1 MKLIIVEGPKSSGKT
16 SSIKLACKKL
26 GLDFTN
32 SPVADIQCVAKFR
45 LGRTN
50 RLVGIGSAGDDSVAI
65 RANLLFFKDH
75 DLAYVICACSAPR
88 EGRPLLDAF
97 VTLHGAT
104 VTEINTRKL
113 DRPTNESIALENEKV
128 SEEIINSVRD
138 GQG

>member
-1 MKLIIVEGPKSSGKT
+1 MNLIIVEGPKSSGKT

-26 GLDFTN
+26 GLDFTG

-50 RLVGIGSAGDDSVAI
+50 RLIGIGSAGDDSAAI

-75 DLAYVICACSAPR
+75 DLAYAICACSAPR

-97 VTLHGAT
+97 ATLHGAT
-104 VTEINTRKL
+104 VTQITTRKL
-113 DRPTNESIALENEKV
+113 DRATKESIALENEKV
-128 SEEIINSVRD
+128 AEEIINAVNA
-138 GQG
+138 G